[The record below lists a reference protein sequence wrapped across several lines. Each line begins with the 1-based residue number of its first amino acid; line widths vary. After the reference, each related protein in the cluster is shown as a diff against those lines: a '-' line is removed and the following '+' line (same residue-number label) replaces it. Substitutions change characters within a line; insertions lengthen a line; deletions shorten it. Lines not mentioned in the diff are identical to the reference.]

1 MRVLRRL
8 KSMALDF
15 ISFINMVGDEVS
27 VPNLVAQ
34 MINYFDLKLEVGET
48 RITDFSEG
56 SEIRNILEAYALLCY
71 AILEDEN
78 EATKLPFISSS
89 YGTFL
94 DRIGEYPFIALPRIQ
109 GEYAIGSVTFT
120 LSDVQDTDV
129 VIPAEA
135 LLEDVNGLQFVTDTD
150 CVIDA
155 GELTCDVTAT
165 CLTMGADGNIASGT
179 LTVIADDRLD
189 DTLLSVT
196 NDEAFMNGAE
206 LEDDEDYRQRLL
218 ENVRSEGFGTLE
230 WYTKLA
236 DAVDGVHDV
245 SFVSSASYTRKILV
259 NGFSKPTPDEVLLGV
274 LAEFSDVDNLVLG
287 HSFTVDKPSYYPNN
301 NGLALTFTMNVARE
315 FTDTELTNLFTA
327 LVNGGN
333 WDRAEFDGLN
343 IGEDLTHD
351 LLVSPI
357 DIIEDIISINVK
369 ITGQSSEFSSTSV
382 SSNQAVK
389 LGTLTFNQT
398 VV

>member
-1 MRVLRRL
+1 MRVLRRF
-8 KSMALDF
+8 KSMALDY

-34 MINYFDLKLEVGET
+34 MINLFDLKLEVGET
-48 RITDFSEG
+48 RITDFNEG
-56 SEIRNILEAYALLCY
+56 SEIRNLLEAFALLSF
-71 AILEDEN
+71 AVLEDEN

-135 LLEDVNGLQFVTDTD
+135 LLEDVNGLQFVTDTA

-155 GELTCDVTAT
+155 GDLTGDVTAT
-165 CLTMGADGNIASGT
+165 CLTMGTDGNIASGT
-179 LTVIADDRLD
+179 LTVITDDRLD
-189 DTLLSVT
+189 DTLLSVN
-196 NDEAFMNGAE
+196 NDEAFINGAE
-206 LEDDEDYRQRLL
+206 LEDDEDYRTRLL

-236 DAVDGVHDV
+236 EAVDGVHDV
-245 SFVSSASYTRKILV
+245 LFVSSASYTRKILV
-259 NGFSKPTPDEVLLGV
+259 NGFSKPTPDDVLLDV

-287 HSFTVDKPSYYPNN
+287 HSFTVDRPSYYPNN
-301 NGLALTFTMNVARE
+301 NGLALTFTMNVTRE

-351 LLVSPI
+351 LLLSPI
-357 DIIEDIISINVK
+357 DIIDDIISINVK
-369 ITGQSSEFSSTSV
+369 ITGQSSEFTSTSV